1 MATGI
6 QTTETLRTTE
16 KTEFSKLFS
25 VPSAVLSVS
34 VVKIRSLAINALQL
48 DFLGSF

>member
-16 KTEFSKLFS
+16 KTEFFKLFS

-34 VVKIRSLAINALQL
+34 VVKIDRWLSTFFNLTSSG
-48 DFLGSF
+48 D

>member
-16 KTEFSKLFS
+16 KTEFFKLFS
-25 VPSAVLSVS
+25 VPSAVLSIS
-34 VVKIRSLAINALQL
+34 VVKNCSLVIKVLQITC
-48 DFLGSF
+48 